1 MSVDNKAVGGCIITD
16 VSGNVIFANEIIKQ
30 LSGMGKIDHI
40 DSVKELLESNNPVCI
55 KTQEHRIYWINDNE
69 NDFISKTLESSFDE
83 IFICDKHGR
92 AIYCNKTFEKHYGI
106 TCSEMMGKY
115 IWEFVDDGVV
125 DRTLLRDVIEQK
137 VPMTYEQTTRVGK
150 TILNTT
156 TPVLDENDEILF
168 IVENCRDI
176 TEINKLKQDL
186 YDTSKKL
193 MNAQKNLDMRYGDNY
208 KEDIEFT
215 SAKMQ
220 EVNNLVDNMAKKD
233 VTMLVLGKSGTGK
246 SMLAKRIHA
255 MSNRF
260 EKPFISINC
269 STIPENL
276 MESELFGYEKGAFT
290 GASDKGKKGLVEN
303 ADGGTLFLDE
313 IGEIPMSVQA
323 KLLEFI
329 QEKTFVPVGGTRSK
343 KIDVRIIAATNQ
355 NLPDMIEKKLFR
367 EDLYYRLSV
376 ITVNIPS
383 LSERPEDISLL
394 LDHYM
399 EYFNCKHSVN
409 VNMTEA
415 ARRSLERYSYPGN
428 IRELE
433 HLVEFLILNSEKE
446 KIQLSDLPTN
456 VLDHNDLKSIINDD
470 MSNENLTLKEMLSL
484 EEGRI
489 VRRAYQ
495 NYGSS
500 YKVAEKLGISQST
513 AHRLINKYCKQ

>member
-1 MSVDNKAVGGCIITD
+1 M
-16 VSGNVIFANEIIKQ
+16 
-30 LSGMGKIDHI
+30 
-40 DSVKELLESNNPVCI
+40 
-55 KTQEHRIYWINDNE
+55 
-69 NDFISKTLESSFDE
+69 
-83 IFICDKHGR
+83 
-92 AIYCNKTFEKHYGI
+92 
-106 TCSEMMGKY
+106 
-115 IWEFVDDGVV
+115 
-125 DRTLLRDVIEQK
+125 LRDVIEQK
-137 VPMTYEQTTRVGK
+137 ISMTYEQTTRVGK

-193 MNAQKNLDMRYGDNY
+193 MNAQKNLDMRYGDNF

-255 MSNRF
+255 MSNRS

-329 QEKTFVPVGGTRSK
+329 QEKTFVPVGGTRS
-343 KIDVRIIAATNQ
+343 R
-355 NLPDMIEKKLFR
+355 KLM
-367 EDLYYRLSV
+367 
-376 ITVNIPS
+376 
-383 LSERPEDISLL
+383 SEL
-394 LDHYM
+394 
-399 EYFNCKHSVN
+399 
-409 VNMTEA
+409 
-415 ARRSLERYSYPGN
+415 
-428 IRELE
+428 
-433 HLVEFLILNSEKE
+433 
-446 KIQLSDLPTN
+446 
-456 VLDHNDLKSIINDD
+456 
-470 MSNENLTLKEMLSL
+470 
-484 EEGRI
+484 
-489 VRRAYQ
+489 
-495 NYGSS
+495 
-500 YKVAEKLGISQST
+500 
-513 AHRLINKYCKQ
+513 

>member
-1 MSVDNKAVGGCIITD
+1 
-16 VSGNVIFANEIIKQ
+16 
-30 LSGMGKIDHI
+30 
-40 DSVKELLESNNPVCI
+40 
-55 KTQEHRIYWINDNE
+55 
-69 NDFISKTLESSFDE
+69 
-83 IFICDKHGR
+83 
-92 AIYCNKTFEKHYGI
+92 
-106 TCSEMMGKY
+106 
-115 IWEFVDDGVV
+115 
-125 DRTLLRDVIEQK
+125 
-137 VPMTYEQTTRVGK
+137 MTYEQTTRVGK

-193 MNAQKNLDMRYGDNY
+193 MNAQKNLDMRYGDNF

-255 MSNRF
+255 MSNRS

-329 QEKTFVPVGGTRSK
+329 QEKTFVPVGGTRS
-343 KIDVRIIAATNQ
+343 R
-355 NLPDMIEKKLFR
+355 KLM
-367 EDLYYRLSV
+367 
-376 ITVNIPS
+376 
-383 LSERPEDISLL
+383 SEL
-394 LDHYM
+394 
-399 EYFNCKHSVN
+399 
-409 VNMTEA
+409 
-415 ARRSLERYSYPGN
+415 
-428 IRELE
+428 
-433 HLVEFLILNSEKE
+433 
-446 KIQLSDLPTN
+446 
-456 VLDHNDLKSIINDD
+456 
-470 MSNENLTLKEMLSL
+470 
-484 EEGRI
+484 
-489 VRRAYQ
+489 
-495 NYGSS
+495 
-500 YKVAEKLGISQST
+500 
-513 AHRLINKYCKQ
+513 